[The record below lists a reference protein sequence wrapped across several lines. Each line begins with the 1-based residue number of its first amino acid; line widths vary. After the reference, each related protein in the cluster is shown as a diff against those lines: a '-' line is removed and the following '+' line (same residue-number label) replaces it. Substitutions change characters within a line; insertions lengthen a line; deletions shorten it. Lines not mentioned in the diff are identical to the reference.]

1 MAQTTPVKPAAGKP
15 ATSRPAAA
23 KPVREKISPVLF
35 FQQVRTETNKV
46 TWPTRRETAITSVMV
61 FLFVI
66 FASVFFLIADFIL
79 KQGVGLLLG
88 LGR

>member
-1 MAQTTPVKPAAGKP
+1 MAQTTPVKPTGVKP
-15 ATSRPAAA
+15 AAV
-23 KPVREKISPVLF
+23 KPVRAKASPVQF
-35 FQQVRTETNKV
+35 FQQVRTETNKG

-66 FASVFFLIADFIL
+66 FASIFFLIADFIL